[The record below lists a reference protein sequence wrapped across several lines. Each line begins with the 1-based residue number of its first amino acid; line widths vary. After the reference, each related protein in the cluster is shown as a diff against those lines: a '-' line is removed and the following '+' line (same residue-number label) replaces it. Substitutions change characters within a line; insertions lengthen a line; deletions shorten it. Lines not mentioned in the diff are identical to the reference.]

1 MLMLAL
7 VCNESVTDAST
18 GRGGEP
24 WCAVCYLSSRT
35 EDKSGWETDV
45 TAEQSA
51 GGAALRRPGYRRR
64 RRRFHSSLAQVVR
77 PEIFFIPS
85 TAPTPEA

>member
-1 MLMLAL
+1 MLQQGE
-7 VCNESVTDAST
+7 VESHGVQYAI
-18 GRGGEP
+18 
-24 WCAVCYLSSRT
+24 LSSRT

>member
-1 MLMLAL
+1 M
-7 VCNESVTDAST
+7 VCSA
-18 GRGGEP
+18 
-24 WCAVCYLSSRT
+24 ACYLSSRT
-35 EDKSGWETDV
+35 EDKSGWEIDF

-51 GGAALRRPGYRRR
+51 GGAALRRPGY